1 MKIAHVRDVANVGS
15 TLVDGLN
22 ILGNQAEL
30 IPTQVAGARYPLP
43 IKSLFLPQRLQEAL
57 AINKYLRAN
66 NFDVIHLHVAYMGWM
81 GIMGKYPFFLHCHG
95 IDLYRNLYHP
105 LLRKVTVKALRAAEK
120 VFFSTPDLMAHA
132 ARIRPDAI
140 FLPNPINTE
149 SFRPM
154 NEGYEN
160 PSPRLLFISRLD
172 EVKGPDVAFAAIG
185 QLKQRRPEVQVD
197 AFELGGE
204 VERYRD
210 RTDVNF
216 IKPVTYVEMP
226 ALLNRY
232 DIIIGQFKLGI
243 VSMSELESMAC
254 GKPVVS
260 YFSYPSFYDEP
271 PPLYSTND
279 VGMLVNYLMKLVDD
293 PTLRQQAGEKGR
305 EWVIRHHD
313 YLTVARMLEMEYAAL
328 AKI

>member
-22 ILGNQAEL
+22 ALGNQAEL
-30 IPTQVAGARYPLP
+30 IQTQVAGARYPLP
-43 IKSLFLPQRLQEAL
+43 IKSLFLPKRLQEAV
-57 AINKYLRAN
+57 AINKYLRTN
-66 NFDVIHLHVAYMGWM
+66 NFDVIHLHVAYMGWL

-105 LLRKVTVKALRAAEK
+105 LLRKITVKALRAAEK

-149 SFRPM
+149 NFRPM
-154 NEGYEN
+154 RDGHEN
-160 PSPRLLFISRLD
+160 RSPRLLFISRLD
-172 EVKGPDVAFAAIG
+172 AVKGPEVAFAAIEE
-185 QLKQRRPEVQVD
+185 LKRRRPEAQVD
-197 AFELGGE
+197 AFDLGGE

-216 IKPVTYVEMP
+216 IRPVSYAEMP
-226 ALLNRY
+226 ALLNSY

-279 VGMLVNYLMKLVDD
+279 LTILVEYLTKLVDD
-293 PTLRQQAGEKGR
+293 PSLRREAGEMGR
-305 EWVIRHHD
+305 EWVVRHHD
-313 YLTVARMLEMEYAAL
+313 YLTVARTLETEYAAL